1 MKRMLFPIIKK
12 YLKLLISIMLVSA
25 MGCSIMTGLSSAY
38 VSLETSLNDYVDDY
52 NYPDAVI
59 TTDVTNRKK
68 TDKLKE
74 LQSVSEINA
83 RLCGDTYIKSKE
95 GRYLSVR
102 VFSYNPDDM
111 QKFHIWS
118 QKDSNGRDDIFL
130 EYNFAKDNGINAGN
144 TVSVKVDDEYRDYFV
159 SGIVSMPETL
169 SVQPTDD
176 SWGVNTDFGYAYA
189 PVRLLK
195 DEYDKKY
202 GEVKDELDSKQ
213 SELDKEWDKAQKELE
228 EAEEK
233 LNEAKKQLAEKE
245 KLFADSS
252 ADAEEKLAQLME
264 AEAELQAMKTEL
276 ESKRKQLAE
285 TKQTLQK
292 TVNELKENKSKLI
305 QAVSGLEQIDD
316 ALKNIENINGL
327 MTGSESV
334 RFLDMLSAFPN
345 AELSYIFDKAEDIRN
360 FVDILQ
366 GYGFSYD
373 ITDEVTDFSER
384 LINYMDQAESDYI
397 YINSD
402 KINDLSEEQQERI
415 LKIIKRYSVYNPN
428 KSLEENI
435 ANVREV
441 LGLIHDI
448 AEEKN
453 IYSTVAY
460 LPVIGSDKKL
470 KKLLSDI
477 GDMEIIISE
486 LTEYTQKPVK
496 TAGEL
501 ASAYNGLVSEM
512 AQQEESLTAQRKQI
526 TDTLA
531 EYGLTEDDIDNAP
544 ELVAEKLNEAEN
556 GIMQIDDG
564 IRQIDE
570 GMPELESKLSEV
582 AEGKEKI
589 ISELDNAEKKLSEA
603 KKEISENQKKFD
615 DETAKALSEFADLKE
630 ELEKAYSEL
639 EDGEG
644 YEMFCNQF
652 LIYFKDGADS
662 EAELEKLEKI
672 LEDEGIEVKS
682 SFTYEDSAVKKR
694 IDVNLEPIETMSIF
708 MPMIFFVII
717 LIVVFMFMSLII
729 KQSRREIGILRA
741 LGFTKTSIKLLF
753 CGVNLIV
760 SLCAVLLGS
769 IIGYFLMRYVGDYYT
784 AFFPLPEFTFKLN
797 MGMYLS
803 AVLLTIV
810 TGQISTLIST
820 NTISKILPSEA
831 MSRPAPETADVPRL
845 VQKLTANS
853 SPMTKF
859 SVTTMLRNK
868 MRFVFSV
875 ICISASVMMIFSS
888 LAFIT
893 SKNHLLHQLYDERIN
908 YDCQI
913 FFKQDPTDDLI
924 KEMNELKFVRDVQR
938 LPYYQAD
945 IKSGGKTKSAVINA
959 LDRQTQLVGVYDRY
973 DKKIDIP
980 EQGIILEKHLAEEL
994 GVDIGDTVDIN
1005 GISVKIAEISDQSI
1019 NRFQYI
1025 SYEGAEKLGDVTLG
1039 SVICNIS
1046 EDDEQKLLEFLT
1058 GNDDYLYAVFTRLSY
1073 QGNEKIFKTYDLAAW
1088 IIIGFAIV
1096 IGLVI
1101 VINTAQTNLLEKK
1114 RELCVLRTLGF
1125 QHSEVSRKWFVQSF
1139 LQFIFS
1145 CMIGLPT
1152 GIYIAKTALMKLSTE
1167 GREYVFANSF
1177 TEYLFTV
1184 LLVLAYIVVSH
1195 FIAMNSMKKWDM
1207 VESVKD
1213 KE

>member
-25 MGCSIMTGLSSAY
+25 MGCGIMTGLSSAY
-38 VSLETSLNDYVDDY
+38 VSLETSLDNYVDDY

-68 TDKLKE
+68 IDKLKE

-118 QKDSNGRDDIFL
+118 QRDSNGRDDIFL
-130 EYNFAKDNGINAGN
+130 EYNFAEDNGIKAGS
-144 TVSVKVDDEYRDYFV
+144 TVSVKVGESYRDYFV
-159 SGIVSMPETL
+159 SGIVTMPETL

-195 DEYDKKY
+195 DGYDKKY
-202 GEVKDELDSKQ
+202 NEVKEELDDKQ

-228 EAEEK
+228 EAESK

-245 KLFADSS
+245 QLFRDSS
-252 ADAEEKLAQLME
+252 VEAEDKLTQLVQ
-264 AEAELQAMKTEL
+264 AEAELQAMKAEL
-276 ESKRKQLAE
+276 ENKRKQLAE
-285 TKQTLQK
+285 TKQTLQNTISEIK
-292 TVNELKENKSKLI
+292 GNKDKLI

-316 ALKNIENINGL
+316 ALKDIDNITEL
-327 MTGSESV
+327 MSKGESAG
-334 RFLDMLSAFPN
+334 FLGMLEAFPK
-345 AELSYIFDKAEDIRN
+345 ADLSYIFDRAEDIQN

-366 GYGFSYD
+366 EYGFSYD
-373 ITDEVTDFSER
+373 LTDEVTDFSKR
-384 LINYMDQAESDYI
+384 LINYMDKAESDYI

-402 KINDLSEEQQERI
+402 KINNLSDEEI
-415 LKIIKRYSVYNPN
+415 IKIVKRYSIYNPN
-428 KSLEENI
+428 KSIEENI
-435 ANVREV
+435 GNAREV
-441 LGLIHDI
+441 LGFIHDI

-453 IYSTVAY
+453 LYSTVSY
-460 LPVIGSDKKL
+460 LPMIGSDKKL
-470 KKLLSDI
+470 QALLSDI
-477 GDMEIIISE
+477 EDMGNIVSQ
-486 LTEYTQKPVK
+486 LTDYTGQSVK
-496 TAGEL
+496 TAEDLTKAYKGL
-501 ASAYNGLVSEM
+501 ASEIE
-512 AQQEESLTAQRKQI
+512 QQKEALTAQRKQI

-531 EYGLTEDDIDNAP
+531 EYGLTEDDIDDAP
-544 ELVAEKLNEAEN
+544 AMIEEKLYEAEN
-556 GIMQIDDG
+556 GIIQIDDG

-570 GMPELESKLSEV
+570 GLPEIESKLSEIT
-582 AEGKEKI
+582 EGKEKI
-589 ISELDNAEKKLSEA
+589 ISELDSAEKKLSDA

-615 DETAKALSEFADLKE
+615 DETAKALSEFENLQE
-630 ELEKAYSEL
+630 ELEKAYNEL

-644 YEMFCNQF
+644 YDMLCNQF
-652 LIYFKDGADS
+652 LVYFEDGSDS
-662 EAELEKLEKI
+662 TAELEKLKKI
-672 LEDEGIEVKS
+672 LEDETINIKS

-694 IDVNLEPIETMSIF
+694 IDVNLEPIETMSVF

-717 LIVVFMFMSLII
+717 LIVVFLFMSLIV

-753 CGVNLIV
+753 CGVDLIV
-760 SLCAVLLGS
+760 SLGSVVLGS
-769 IIGYFLMRYVGDYYT
+769 VIGYGLLRYVCDYYK
-784 AFFPLPEFTFKLN
+784 AFFPLPEFTFKVN
-797 MGMYLS
+797 IGMYLFA
-803 AVLLTIV
+803 AVLTIV

-820 NTISKILPSEA
+820 GTISKIMPSEA
-831 MSRPAPETADVPRL
+831 MSRPAPETADVPKLIQR
-845 VQKLTANS
+845 LTAHA

-859 SVTTMLRNK
+859 SVATMLRNK

-893 SKNHLLHQLYDERIN
+893 SKNYLLHQLYDERIH

-913 FFKQDPTDDLI
+913 FFKEEPTDDFI
-924 KEMNELKFVRDVQR
+924 KEMNELKFVREAQKM
-938 LPYYQAD
+938 PYYQAD
-945 IKSGGKTKSAVINA
+945 ISFNGKTESGVINA
-959 LDRQTQLVGVYDRY
+959 LDRNTQLVGVYDRY
-973 DKKIDIP
+973 DKKLDIP
-980 EQGIILEKHLAEEL
+980 EQGIILEKHLAEEI
-994 GVDIGDTVDIN
+994 GADVGDTVDIN
-1005 GISVKIAEISDQSI
+1005 GVSVKIAEISDQSI
-1019 NRFQYI
+1019 SRFHYI
-1025 SYEGAEKLGDVTLG
+1025 SYEAAEKLGDVSLG

-1046 EDDEQKLLEFLT
+1046 QDDEQKLLEFLT
-1058 GNDDYLYAVFTRLSY
+1058 ENDNYLYAVFTRLAH

-1088 IIIGFAIV
+1088 IIIGFAII

-1125 QHSEVSRKWFVQSF
+1125 QHSEISRKWFVQSF
-1139 LQFIFS
+1139 LQFVLS
-1145 CMIGLPT
+1145 CIVGLPT
-1152 GIYIAKTALMKLSTE
+1152 GIYIAQIGLQKLSTE

-1177 TEYLFTV
+1177 NEYIFTI
-1184 LLVLAYIVVSH
+1184 LLVLAYMIVSH

>member
-25 MGCSIMTGLSSAY
+25 MGCGIMTGLSSAY
-38 VSLETSLNDYVDDY
+38 ISLETSLDDYVEEY

-68 TDKLKE
+68 IDKLME
-74 LQSVSEINA
+74 LQSVSQINA

-118 QKDSNGRDDIFL
+118 QRDSNGRDDIFL
-130 EYNFAKDNGINAGN
+130 EYNFAEDNNIKAGN
-144 TVSVKVDDEYRDYFV
+144 TVSIKVDDEYRDYFV

-195 DEYDKKY
+195 DEYEKKY
-202 GEVKDELDSKQ
+202 NDVKNELDDKQ

-233 LNEAKKQLAEKE
+233 LNEAKKQLAENE

-252 ADAEEKLAQLME
+252 AEAEEKLAQLLQ
-264 AEAELQAMKTEL
+264 AETKLQSAKAELED
-276 ESKRKQLAE
+276 KRKQLDE
-285 TKQTLQK
+285 TKHTLQQTLS
-292 TVNELKENKSKLI
+292 ELEGNKDSLI

-316 ALKNIENINGL
+316 ALKNIENITEL
-327 MTGSESV
+327 MTGSGSS
-334 RFLDMLSAFPN
+334 RFLDMMRAFPN
-345 AELSYIFDKAEDIRN
+345 AELSYVFDKADDIRN
-360 FVDILQ
+360 LVDIFQ
-366 GYGFSYD
+366 DYGFSYD
-373 ITDEVTDFSER
+373 VTDEVTDFSER

-402 KINDLSEEQQERI
+402 KVNNPSEEQKEKI
-415 LKIIKRYSVYNPN
+415 IKIIKRYHVYNEN
-428 KSLEENI
+428 ASLEENI
-435 ANVREV
+435 GNAREV
-441 LGLIHDI
+441 LGFIHDI
-448 AEEKN
+448 VEERN
-453 IYSTVAY
+453 IYNTVSY

-470 KKLLSDI
+470 KSLLSDI
-477 GDMEIIISE
+477 ADMEIIIGE
-486 LTEYTQKPVK
+486 LTEYTGQSVK

-501 ASAYNGLVSEM
+501 VNAYDGIVSEM
-512 AQQEESLTAQRKQI
+512 AQKTEELTAQRRQI
-526 TDTLA
+526 TDTLT
-531 EYGLTEDDIDNAP
+531 EYGLTEDDIDDAP
-544 ELVAEKLNEAEN
+544 ALIEEKLNEAKD
-556 GIMQIDDG
+556 GISQIDDG

-570 GMPELESKLSEV
+570 GLPEIESKLSEI
-582 AEGKEKI
+582 ADGKEKI
-589 ISELDNAEKKLSEA
+589 ISELEKADKKLSDA
-603 KKEISENQKKFD
+603 RDEISKNQKKFD
-615 DETAKALSEFADLKE
+615 DEMTKALDEFADLKQ

-652 LIYFKDGADS
+652 LVYFKDGTNQKT
-662 EAELEKLEKI
+662 ELERLEHI
-672 LEDEGIEVKS
+672 LEDDEINIKS
-682 SFTYEDSAVKKR
+682 SFIYEDSAVKKR
-694 IDVNLEPIETMSIF
+694 IDTNLDPIETMSIF
-708 MPMIFFVII
+708 MPMIFFVIT
-717 LIVVFMFMSLII
+717 LIVVFLFMSLII

-741 LGFTKTSIKLLF
+741 LGFTKASIKALF

-760 SLCAVLLGS
+760 SLCSVLLGS
-769 IIGYFLMRYVGDYYT
+769 VIGYFLMRYVGDYYT
-784 AFFPLPEFTFKLN
+784 AFFPLPEFTFKIN
-797 MGMYLS
+797 TGIYLL

-820 NTISKILPSEA
+820 GTISKILPSEA
-831 MSRPAPETADVPRL
+831 MSRPAPETADVPKL
-845 VQKLTANS
+845 LQKLTAHS

-868 MRFVFSV
+868 KRFVFSV

-893 SKNHLLHQLYDERIN
+893 SKNYLLHQLYDERIH

-913 FFKQDPTDDLI
+913 FFKENPTDELI
-924 KEMNELKFVRDVQR
+924 QEMNELKFVSDAQKM
-938 LPYYQAD
+938 PYYQAD
-945 IKSGGKTKSAVINA
+945 IKFGGKTKSAVINA
-959 LDRQTQLVGVYDRY
+959 LDRKTQLVGVYDRY

-980 EQGIILEKHLAEEL
+980 QQGIILEKHIAEEL
-994 GVDIGDTVDIN
+994 GADIGDTVEIN

-1019 NRFQYI
+1019 SRFQYI
-1025 SYEGAEKLGDVTLG
+1025 SHEAAEALGDVTLG

-1046 EDDEQKLLEFLT
+1046 RDDEQKLLEFLT
-1058 GNDDYLYAVFTRLSY
+1058 ENDNYLYAVFTRLAY

-1088 IIIGFAIV
+1088 IVIGFAIV

-1125 QHSEVSRKWFVQSF
+1125 QHSEISRKWFVQSF

-1145 CMIGLPT
+1145 CMAGLPI
-1152 GIYIAKTALMKLSTE
+1152 GIYIARTALQKLSTE

-1177 TEYLFTV
+1177 NEYMFTI
-1184 LLVLAYIVVSH
+1184 LLVLSYIVVSH

>member
-25 MGCSIMTGLSSAY
+25 MGCGIMTGLSSAY
-38 VSLETSLNDYVDDY
+38 ISLETSLDDYVEEY

-68 TDKLKE
+68 IDKLME
-74 LQSVSEINA
+74 LQSVSQINA

-118 QKDSNGRDDIFL
+118 QRDSNGRDDIFL
-130 EYNFAKDNGINAGN
+130 EYNFAEDNNIKAGN
-144 TVSVKVDDEYRDYFV
+144 TVSIKVDDEYRDYFV

-195 DEYDKKY
+195 DEYEKKY
-202 GEVKDELDSKQ
+202 NDVKNELDDKQ

-233 LNEAKKQLAEKE
+233 LNEAKKQLAENE

-252 ADAEEKLAQLME
+252 AEAEEKLAQLLQ
-264 AEAELQAMKTEL
+264 AETELQSAKAELED
-276 ESKRKQLAE
+276 KRKQLDE
-285 TKQTLQK
+285 TKHTLQQTLS
-292 TVNELKENKSKLI
+292 ELEGNKDSLI

-316 ALKNIENINGL
+316 ALKNIENITEL
-327 MTGSESV
+327 MTGSGSS
-334 RFLDMLSAFPN
+334 RFLDMMRAFPN
-345 AELSYIFDKAEDIRN
+345 AELSYVFDKADDIRN
-360 FVDILQ
+360 LVDIFQ
-366 GYGFSYD
+366 DYGFSYD
-373 ITDEVTDFSER
+373 VTDEVTDFSER

-402 KINDLSEEQQERI
+402 KVNNPSEEQKEKI
-415 LKIIKRYSVYNPN
+415 IKIIKRYHVYNEN
-428 KSLEENI
+428 ASLEENI
-435 ANVREV
+435 GNAREV
-441 LGLIHDI
+441 LGFIHDI
-448 AEEKN
+448 VEERN
-453 IYSTVAY
+453 IYNTVSY

-470 KKLLSDI
+470 KSLLSDI
-477 GDMEIIISE
+477 ADMEIIIGE
-486 LTEYTQKPVK
+486 LTEYTGQSVK

-501 ASAYNGLVSEM
+501 VNAYDGIVSEM
-512 AQQEESLTAQRKQI
+512 AQKTEELTAQRRQI
-526 TDTLA
+526 TDTLT
-531 EYGLTEDDIDNAP
+531 EYGLTEDDIDDAP
-544 ELVAEKLNEAEN
+544 ALIEEKLNEAKD
-556 GIMQIDDG
+556 GISQIDDG

-570 GMPELESKLSEV
+570 GLPEIESKLSEI
-582 AEGKEKI
+582 ADGKEKI
-589 ISELDNAEKKLSEA
+589 IFELEKADKKLSDA
-603 KKEISENQKKFD
+603 RDEISKNQKKFD
-615 DETAKALSEFADLKE
+615 DEMAKALDEFADLKQ

-639 EDGEG
+639 EEGEG

-652 LIYFKDGADS
+652 LVYFKDGTNPKT
-662 EAELEKLEKI
+662 ELERLEHI
-672 LEDEGIEVKS
+672 LEDDEINIKS
-682 SFTYEDSAVKKR
+682 SFIYEDSAVKKR
-694 IDVNLEPIETMSIF
+694 IDTNLDPIETMSIF
-708 MPMIFFVII
+708 MPMIFFVIT
-717 LIVVFMFMSLII
+717 LIVVFLFMSLII

-741 LGFTKTSIKLLF
+741 LGFTKASIKALF

-760 SLCAVLLGS
+760 SLCSVLLGS
-769 IIGYFLMRYVGDYYT
+769 VIGYFLMRYVGDYYT
-784 AFFPLPEFTFKLN
+784 AFFPLPEFTFKIN
-797 MGMYLS
+797 TGIYLL

-820 NTISKILPSEA
+820 GTISKILPSEA
-831 MSRPAPETADVPRL
+831 MSRPAPETADVPKL
-845 VQKLTANS
+845 LQKLTAHS

-868 MRFVFSV
+868 KRFVFSV

-893 SKNHLLHQLYDERIN
+893 SKNYLLHQLYDERIH

-913 FFKQDPTDDLI
+913 FFKENPTDELI
-924 KEMNELKFVRDVQR
+924 QEMNELKFVSDAQKM
-938 LPYYQAD
+938 PYYQAD
-945 IKSGGKTKSAVINA
+945 IKFGGKTKSAVINA
-959 LDRQTQLVGVYDRY
+959 LDRKTQLVGVYDRY

-980 EQGIILEKHLAEEL
+980 QQGIILEKHIAEEL
-994 GVDIGDTVDIN
+994 GADIGDTVEIN

-1019 NRFQYI
+1019 SRFQYI
-1025 SYEGAEKLGDVTLG
+1025 SHEAAEALGDVTLG

-1046 EDDEQKLLEFLT
+1046 RDDEQKLLEFLT
-1058 GNDDYLYAVFTRLSY
+1058 ENDNYLYAVFTRLAY

-1088 IIIGFAIV
+1088 IVIGFAIV

-1125 QHSEVSRKWFVQSF
+1125 QHSEISRKWFVQSF

-1145 CMIGLPT
+1145 CMAGLPI
-1152 GIYIAKTALMKLSTE
+1152 GIYIARTALQKLSTE

-1177 TEYLFTV
+1177 NEYMFTI
-1184 LLVLAYIVVSH
+1184 LLVLSYIVVSH